1 MRTCPQPHTQ
11 LHEPLVANLI
21 SGTAIVALGDVISQM
36 IERNEEGKRKC
47 TSLSQVDGKRVFN
60 AGE

>member
-1 MRTCPQPHTQ
+1 M
-11 LHEPLVANLI
+11 ANLI

-47 TSLSQVDGKRVFN
+47 TSLTQVDGRRVFN
-60 AGE
+60 AGKLGH